1 MNNDL
6 TLYVAAFVDELVK
19 VGVQDVV
26 VSPGS
31 RSTPFAIV
39 MAEHPAINVH
49 MNIDERSASFFAL
62 GMAKAKRKPVAL
74 LCTSGTAV
82 ANYLPAIVE
91 AYYSRVPLIV
101 LTADRP
107 HELRDVGAP
116 QAIDQ
121 IHIYGKHVKWFVEM
135 ALPESSNEMLRYVRM
150 MAARAAAVAMTAPQG
165 PVHLNFPLR
174 EPLMPTITEQT
185 WSQIEAKEPSYIHV
199 TIGKKTLEDEQFRQL
214 YEQLAH
220 VEKGWIVCGDIDKPG
235 FAEAV
240 TKLAEALHYPILAD
254 PLSQLRSGTHTKDYI
269 VESYDAILKDET
281 IAKILLPDVVIR
293 FGSMPVSKPLL
304 MILKRHPSIAQIV
317 VDGESGW
324 REPTYT
330 ASQMIYCDETEFCSR
345 LAQFSTPLPR
355 KSEWAETWR
364 YVNKIAKEVL
374 LEVKKEN
381 ALFEGKVFIELTEL
395 LPEQSLLFVGNSMPI
410 RDADTFFMANGKQIR
425 VMANRGANGIDGIVS
440 SALGASVVAE
450 PLVLVIG
457 DLSFYHDLNG
467 LLAAK
472 LHRLNATIIVI
483 NNNGGGIF
491 SFLPQAKHKKH
502 FETLFGTPTDL
513 QFEHVVRMYD
523 GDYQNVTAW
532 DEFRYYVKR
541 STESEGLHVIELR
554 TSREENVAKH
564 RFLWDRVSQEIR
576 KFLKKRRTQ

>member
-121 IHIYGKHVKWFVEM
+121 IHIYGKHAKWFVEM

-199 TIGKKTLEDEQFRQL
+199 TIGKKNARRRTVSPIIRTACTCRKRLDRLRRHRQ
-214 YEQLAH
+214 A
-220 VEKGWIVCGDIDKPG
+220 GVCGG
-235 FAEAV
+235 
-240 TKLAEALHYPILAD
+240 
-254 PLSQLRSGTHTKDYI
+254 G
-269 VESYDAILKDET
+269 
-281 IAKILLPDVVIR
+281 
-293 FGSMPVSKPLL
+293 
-304 MILKRHPSIAQIV
+304 
-317 VDGESGW
+317 
-324 REPTYT
+324 
-330 ASQMIYCDETEFCSR
+330 
-345 LAQFSTPLPR
+345 
-355 KSEWAETWR
+355 
-364 YVNKIAKEVL
+364 NKA
-374 LEVKKEN
+374 
-381 ALFEGKVFIELTEL
+381 G
-395 LPEQSLLFVGNSMPI
+395 
-410 RDADTFFMANGKQIR
+410 
-425 VMANRGANGIDGIVS
+425 
-440 SALGASVVAE
+440 
-450 PLVLVIG
+450 
-457 DLSFYHDLNG
+457 
-467 LLAAK
+467 
-472 LHRLNATIIVI
+472 
-483 NNNGGGIF
+483 
-491 SFLPQAKHKKH
+491 
-502 FETLFGTPTDL
+502 
-513 QFEHVVRMYD
+513 
-523 GDYQNVTAW
+523 
-532 DEFRYYVKR
+532 
-541 STESEGLHVIELR
+541 
-554 TSREENVAKH
+554 
-564 RFLWDRVSQEIR
+564 
-576 KFLKKRRTQ
+576 